1 MPVTGLKKVGK
12 IKTEVICKIDENGTV
27 EHAQLL
33 FLKFNIEMYFMTLY
47 RSKLSI

>member
-12 IKTEVICKIDENGTV
+12 IKTEVIGKIDRNGTV

-33 FLKFNIEMYFMTLY
+33 FYNNDYLPSHLLTRGNL
-47 RSKLSI
+47 